1 MKIEIFRIEG
11 RVCLLISP
19 ISISVA
25 ERLSTAMENS
35 KVVAALG
42 AYLTPVGEAPVD
54 ELVGLYL
61 YFDHLDTAAFITINH
76 LIEADKPVS
85 IVVR

>member
-1 MKIEIFRIEG
+1 MKIEMFKVEG

-19 ISISVA
+19 IIISVA
-25 ERLSTAMENS
+25 ERIAAAMENS
-35 KVVAALG
+35 EVIAALG
-42 AYLTPVGEAPVD
+42 AYLTPVGEAPVG

-76 LIEADKPVS
+76 LIEADEPVP

>member
-1 MKIEIFRIEG
+1 MNIEIFKIEG

-19 ISISVA
+19 ISISEA
-25 ERLSTAMENS
+25 ERLAAAMENS
-35 KVVAALG
+35 EVVAALG
-42 AYLTPVGEAPVD
+42 AYFTPVGETPSG

-61 YFDHLDTAAFITINH
+61 YFDDLNTGAFVTINH
-76 LIEADKPVS
+76 LIKSDKPVP

>member
-19 ISISVA
+19 INISVA
-25 ERLSTAMENS
+25 ERLATAMENS
-35 KVVAALG
+35 EVVAALG
-42 AYLTPVGEAPVD
+42 AYLTPVGDAPD
-54 ELVGLYL
+54 GELVGLYL

-76 LIEADKPVS
+76 LVEADKPVPI
-85 IVVR
+85 IVR